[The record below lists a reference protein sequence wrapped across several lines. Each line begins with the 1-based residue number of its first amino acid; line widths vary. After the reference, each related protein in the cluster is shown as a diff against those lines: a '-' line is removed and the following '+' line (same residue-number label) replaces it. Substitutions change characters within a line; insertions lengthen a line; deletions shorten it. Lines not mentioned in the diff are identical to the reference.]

1 MTDDHFK
8 NANNLDGG
16 DSGLASMSTMS
27 RKSLMS
33 RSNIS
38 KKKADP
44 YDLDFTQLHKDY
56 VDSSSVKIPFVKSS
70 FTHYSKCP
78 RNMIINGKEYKDLI
92 ITMEVV
98 QAPEALSYTQLE
110 DPVQARLKAKI
121 AKKKAEADAKRVAA
135 FAEKLAAKTKRM
147 VEKAARKAIRD
158 EKKLQREQDR
168 NNGIQGNSDE
178 EEDESETEDE
188 EDSQDEEDEE
198 HSHEHEEG
206 EEHSHSDESEED
218 YDEEDDDD
226 EDDSDDDYD
235 SEGDDEEDRLY
246 AGDMFKGNSIKF
258 TASPFDKLGQHNE
271 KLGTNDYCCIS
282 LWSSGGKQQRYTRLK
297 DTTLRVPP
305 SGNNRKF
312 RVGHD
317 AKRLYYLGELNGVK
331 KLVLIYLKD
340 LTHEFLDLGTD
351 AAKIVSL
358 EGSSLF
364 KDYIC
369 YAIKEKQEDV
379 KNIGK
384 KMWRYTKN
392 FTVFNFRS

>member
-1 MTDDHFK
+1 
-8 NANNLDGG
+8 
-16 DSGLASMSTMS
+16 
-27 RKSLMS
+27 
-33 RSNIS
+33 
-38 KKKADP
+38 
-44 YDLDFTQLHKDY
+44 
-56 VDSSSVKIPFVKSS
+56 
-70 FTHYSKCP
+70 
-78 RNMIINGKEYKDLI
+78 
-92 ITMEVV
+92 
-98 QAPEALSYTQLE
+98 
-110 DPVQARLKAKI
+110 
-121 AKKKAEADAKRVAA
+121 
-135 FAEKLAAKTKRM
+135 M

-188 EDSQDEEDEE
+188 EDSHDEEDEE

-206 EEHSHSDESEED
+206 EEHSHDDESEED
-218 YDEEDDDD
+218 YDVEDDDDEEDDDD
-226 EDDSDDDYD
+226 DDYD
-235 SEGDDEEDRLY
+235 NESGNDDEEDRLY
-246 AGDMFKGNSIKF
+246 AGDMFKGKSIKF

-305 SGNNRKF
+305 TGNNRKF

-317 AKRLYYLGELNGVK
+317 AKRLYYLGEMDGVK